1 MKTFAYLLLLVLLAF
16 IVLEE
21 ANAEASNDQQPQSD
35 QPRKKGQYFRT
46 WNVRDKKKISC
57 LFHFASLNSL
67 GIQKARLSSLL
78 LLRSSFL
85 GDGKNFTFFVWCVFH
100 SDCVQGRKA
109 SKNMSL
115 STLFSLFMLRRKD
128 ILTSKLL
135 SDFSFIVEQPKNC
148 PQGLDAIQFLRYH
161 KWIIFWARSSAQV
174 WWGRIG
180 TQQCFSCLSLYKS

>member
-46 WNVRDKKKISC
+46 WNVRDKKNLLSLPFRILKFSWD
-57 LFHFASLNSL
+57 LESKAFFFAAASKFFSWRWEKFH
-67 GIQKARLSSLL
+67 ILL
-78 LLRSSFL
+78 
-85 GDGKNFTFFVWCVFH
+85 WCVFH

-115 STLFSLFMLRRKD
+115 STLFSLFMLKRKD